1 MKTSSKTI
9 LSLAAASMVLTQT
22 AQMAVLANG
31 YEALNE
37 SLSNTKKTKIDIIQ
51 DQILEAQKSLDEVQS
66 HFDNVDAQ

>member
-1 MKTSSKTI
+1 MKRSSKTI

-37 SLSNTKKTKIDIIQ
+37 SLSNTRKTKIDIIQ
-51 DQILEAQKSLDEVQS
+51 DQIL
-66 HFDNVDAQ
+66 